1 MKRTDRIRHK
11 TLLTTSTALAC
22 ICASPSSSFGQT
34 VPTTQP
40 APITPPTAA
49 ASGREVTEV
58 IVTARKISERLQ
70 DVPLSVTALTSGQLA
85 ARDIRDVYSL
95 QNSVPNF
102 SFDKAFGR
110 RNDRP
115 SLRGQSNI
123 QGEPNAAFF
132 VDGAYVSGSIT
143 GTSTENLERIE
154 ILRGPQAAL
163 FGRATFAGAINYV
176 TRQPTDDWKRSINA
190 RAGQNGDYRVGGWV
204 SGAIIPGIVQI
215 YLGASSQ
222 SYDGE
227 YRNNNL
233 GSLASEGLILVAPT
247 RADNSRVGSEKQT
260 NVTGRLRVIA
270 SPVLEFN
277 LKAERAETDDSH
289 LAAVFIG
296 GDQLNCFLPVA
307 GTSTARSRGYYCG
320 IMDVGARQ
328 PTFNIPDFEDGL
340 TGTAGVSLPEPAG
353 NRRETARWLGD
364 VRYTPGEW
372 DFFLQGSFNTD
383 DAIFATDADYTIRRP
398 LGAILHAVEDLRFR
412 NQSAEFRI
420 TTPRNVP
427 IRGQFGLYWFD
438 ERLQSRTR
446 GLGLAPITFR
456 ADGSDFTV
464 STVEN
469 YAAFAQ
475 IQWQVNNALTLSGEA
490 RSASE
495 KRAVSTTRPASA
507 TFESFTPRVTIDY
520 KISDRNLVYGLVAQ
534 GNKPGGFN
542 TALYS
547 ATGVSQA
554 SFEALQ
560 AQGLD
565 RFDEETATTYEIGS
579 KNSFAQGRGTFNLSA
594 FQIHW
599 EKQQLTK
606 VVDIVTATNVRSTAA
621 ILINAGKSR
630 ILGLEAELTYAVTP
644 RLLVSAS
651 YGLADSEIQAFND
664 GEIAILTGVDDPNL
678 LQGGNAKGKALPN
691 TPRDSFSLSTNYTL
705 PLNINLTGFF
715 DGNFRYEAKR
725 YGQVDN
731 LYWTGDVAL
740 LNGRVGVRSAN
751 WEIALYGDNLLD
763 DDTPTGIGR
772 TVDRTQPNFVGGT
785 RRGFSLGLR
794 RGREAGVTARFN
806 F

>member
-1 MKRTDRIRHK
+1 M
-11 TLLTTSTALAC
+11 
-22 ICASPSSSFGQT
+22 
-34 VPTTQP
+34 
-40 APITPPTAA
+40 
-49 ASGREVTEV
+49 
-58 IVTARKISERLQ
+58 
-70 DVPLSVTALTSGQLA
+70 
-85 ARDIRDVYSL
+85 
-95 QNSVPNF
+95 
-102 SFDKAFGR
+102 
-110 RNDRP
+110 
-115 SLRGQSNI
+115 
-123 QGEPNAAFF
+123 
-132 VDGAYVSGSIT
+132 
-143 GTSTENLERIE
+143 
-154 ILRGPQAAL
+154 
-163 FGRATFAGAINYV
+163 
-176 TRQPTDDWKRSINA
+176 
-190 RAGQNGDYRVGGWV
+190 
-204 SGAIIPGIVQI
+204 
-215 YLGASSQ
+215 
-222 SYDGE
+222 
-227 YRNNNL
+227 
-233 GSLASEGLILVAPT
+233 
-247 RADNSRVGSEKQT
+247 
-260 NVTGRLRVIA
+260 
-270 SPVLEFN
+270 
-277 LKAERAETDDSH
+277 
-289 LAAVFIG
+289 
-296 GDQLNCFLPVA
+296 
-307 GTSTARSRGYYCG
+307 
-320 IMDVGARQ
+320 
-328 PTFNIPDFEDGL
+328 
-340 TGTAGVSLPEPAG
+340 
-353 NRRETARWLGD
+353 
-364 VRYTPGEW
+364 
-372 DFFLQGSFNTD
+372 
-383 DAIFATDADYTIRRP
+383 
-398 LGAILHAVEDLRFR
+398 
-412 NQSAEFRI
+412 
-420 TTPRNVP
+420 
-427 IRGQFGLYWFD
+427 
-438 ERLQSRTR
+438 
-446 GLGLAPITFR
+446 
-456 ADGSDFTV
+456 
-464 STVEN
+464 
-469 YAAFAQ
+469 
-475 IQWQVNNALTLSGEA
+475 
-490 RSASE
+490 
-495 KRAVSTTRPASA
+495 
-507 TFESFTPRVTIDY
+507 TIDY